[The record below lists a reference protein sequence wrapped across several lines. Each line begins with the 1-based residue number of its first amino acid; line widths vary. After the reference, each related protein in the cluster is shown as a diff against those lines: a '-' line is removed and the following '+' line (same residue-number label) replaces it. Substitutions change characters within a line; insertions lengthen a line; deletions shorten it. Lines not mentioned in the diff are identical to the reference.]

1 MCVGS
6 VESKNYNPLVKKIL
20 LMSFVTTPGLE
31 DYQEEANLALIFDK
45 YKDKFTTFPKEKGWM
60 TEELYKY
67 QGFWHQS
74 KNVVS
79 VETVMA
85 TQDTFQALPTDI
97 YLATLPKS
105 GTTWLKALVF
115 STVNRNMYKNK
126 PLSSHPLQTS
136 NPHNCLP
143 FVECEV
149 LKTSPTYVDAYL
161 PRLFATHMPYTSLP
175 QSILDSRCR
184 IVYMCRN
191 PKDVLVSLFHFANN
205 LRGKSQNVMTFEEAF
220 EMFTKGVIPNGP
232 YWDHV
237 KGYYKIGLEQPTKIM
252 FLTYEDM
259 KMDTPKYLRRLAKFL
274 GYPFTEEEEAKG
286 MVEDIVSLCSFDNL
300 SKVNKHGS
308 LSIGIPN
315 YAFFREGKV
324 GDWRK
329 HLTTEMSETLDQI
342 TKEKFDGLDLV
353 LTD

>member
-1 MCVGS
+1 MSS
-6 VESKNYNPLVKKIL
+6 VISVHD
-20 LMSFVTTPGLE
+20 LE
-31 DYQEEANLALIFDK
+31 DYQGEEANLAMIFDR
-45 YKDKFTTFPKEKGWM
+45 YKDRFTTLPKEKGWM
-60 TEELYKY
+60 TEDLYKY
-67 QGFWHQS
+67 QGFWYQS

-115 STVNRNMYKNK
+115 ATVNRNMYKDK
-126 PLSSHPLQTS
+126 PLSTHPLQTS

-149 LKTSPTYVDAYL
+149 LRTSPTYVETHL

-175 QSILDSRCR
+175 QSILDSGCR

-191 PKDVLVSLFHFANN
+191 PKDVLVSLFHFSNK
-205 LRGKSQNVMTFEEAF
+205 LRGKYSDLLTLDEAF
-220 EMFTKGVIPNGP
+220 DMFARGVIPNGP

-237 KGYYKIGLEQPTKIM
+237 KGYYKASLEQPTNIM
-252 FLTYEDM
+252 FITYEEM
-259 KMDTPKYLRRLAKFL
+259 KLDTAKCLSRLATFL
-274 GYPFTEEEEAKG
+274 GYPFSEEEEAKG
-286 MVEDIVSLCSFDNL
+286 MVEEIVNLCSFENL
-300 SKVNKHGS
+300 SEVNKHGT

-315 YAFFREGKV
+315 QAFFREGKV
-324 GDWRK
+324 GDWK
-329 HLTTEMSETLDQI
+329 NHLTTEMGRILDQI
-342 TKEKFDGLDLV
+342 TKEKFHGLDLIP
-353 LTD
+353 

>member
-1 MCVGS
+1 MSS
-6 VESKNYNPLVKKIL
+6 VTK
-20 LMSFVTTPGLE
+20 PGLE
-31 DYQEEANLALIFDK
+31 DDDYQGEEANLALIFDR
-45 YKDKFTTFPKEKGWM
+45 YKDRFTSFPKEKGWM
-60 TEELYKY
+60 TEDLYKY

-115 STVNRNMYKNK
+115 ATANRNMYKDK
-126 PLSSHPLQTS
+126 PLSAHPLQTS
-136 NPHNCLP
+136 NPHSCLP

-149 LKTSPTYVDAYL
+149 LRTSPTYVNPHS
-161 PRLFATHMPYTSLP
+161 PRIFATHMPYTSLP
-175 QSILDSRCR
+175 QSVLDSGCR

-191 PKDVLVSLFHFANN
+191 PKDVLVSLFHFANK
-205 LRGKSQNVMTFEEAF
+205 LRVNSHDLMTFDVAF

-237 KGYYKIGLEQPTKIM
+237 KGYYKVGLEQPKRLM

-259 KMDTPKYLRRLAKFL
+259 KMDTAKKLRRLAKFV

-286 MVEDIVSLCSFDNL
+286 MVEEIVSLCSFENL
-300 SKVNKHGS
+300 REVNKDGA

-315 YAFFREGKV
+315 QAFFREGKV
-324 GDWRK
+324 GDWRN
-329 HLTTEMSETLDQI
+329 HLTVEMSQILDQI
-342 TKEKFDGLDLV
+342 TKEKFHGLDLI
-353 LTD
+353 TSACM

>member
-1 MCVGS
+1 
-6 VESKNYNPLVKKIL
+6 
-20 LMSFVTTPGLE
+20 MSIVNKHQG
-31 DYQEEANLALIFDK
+31 EEANLALIYDK
-45 YKDKFTTFPKEKGWM
+45 YKERFTTLQKEKGWM

-115 STVNRNMYKNK
+115 ATVNRNMYKNK
-126 PLSSHPLQTS
+126 PLSAHPLKTS

-149 LKTSPTYVDAYL
+149 LRTSPTYPDAYS

-175 QSILDSRCR
+175 QSIIDSHCR
-184 IVYMCRN
+184 IIYMCRN
-191 PKDVLVSLFHFANN
+191 PKDVLVSLFHFANK
-205 LRGKSQNVMTFEEAF
+205 LRGKFGDVMTFKEAF
-220 EMFTKGVIPNGP
+220 EMFAKGVIPNGP

-237 KGYYKIGLEQPTKIM
+237 KGYYKISIEQPTRIM
-252 FLTYEDM
+252 FFTYEDM
-259 KMDTPKYLRRLAKFL
+259 KTDTTNTLRCLAKFL

-286 MVEDIVSLCSFDNL
+286 TVEEIAKLCCFENL
-300 SKVNKHGS
+300 SEVNKHGT

-329 HLTTEMSETLDQI
+329 HLTIEMSQTLDQI
-342 TKEKFDGLDLV
+342 TNEKFHGLDLV